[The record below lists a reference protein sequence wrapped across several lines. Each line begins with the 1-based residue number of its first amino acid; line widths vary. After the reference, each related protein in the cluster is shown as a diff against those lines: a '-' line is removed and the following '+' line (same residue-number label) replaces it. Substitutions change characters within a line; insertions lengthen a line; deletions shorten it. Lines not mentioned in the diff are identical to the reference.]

1 MTIKTLARTLLA
13 ITALATFTGVAA
25 AQDEECRLGIS
36 MYTLG
41 APYFA
46 AQEAT
51 ARRVAEEAGCTVRSA
66 DGQND
71 MIKQIGDIEDM
82 VAGGINVLIVNP
94 RDALG
99 LVPAVNAAS
108 AAGVHVVAIDSTLD
122 PSADFITQIQSSNT
136 ANGELVGD
144 WLARQMGD
152 TPIRIAL
159 LSGDQ
164 GNLVGRD
171 RRLGVVRGLIDSQL
185 NNFGRA
191 QVEIVGQGWGGWSTE
206 GGLDA
211 MEDLLVAHPDINV
224 VLGEND
230 SMVLGARQ
238 ALVAAG
244 RLDEVLLVAAA
255 DGQKE
260 AYELIRTGDYGVTGL
275 NNPNLIAE
283 TAVNIGLQALR
294 GEIAAGDL
302 PKLTFTEPAAITQ
315 ENVDQYYDESS
326 LF

>member
-1 MTIKTLARTLLA
+1 MKNSIKGAVVA
-13 ITALATFTGVAA
+13 VAA
-25 AQDEECRLGIS
+25 LGGAGSVAQAQDCHVGIA

-71 MIKQIGDIEDM
+71 MVKQIGDVEDM
-82 VAGGINVLIVNP
+82 VAAGVNILILNP
-94 RDALG
+94 RDPQG
-99 LVPAVNAAS
+99 LIPAVNAAT
-108 AAGVHVVAIDSTLD
+108 AQGVHVVAIDSTLD
-122 PSADFITQIQSSNT
+122 PSANFITQVQSSNT
-136 ANGELVGD
+136 ANGELVGA
-144 WLARQMGD
+144 WLAREMRGQE
-152 TPIRIAL
+152 IRIAL
-159 LSGDQ
+159 LSGLQ

-171 RRLGVVRGLIDSQL
+171 RRLGVLRGLLDAQIT
-185 NNFGRA
+185 NEGRA
-191 QVEIVGQGWGGWSTE
+191 NVRVLGQGWGNWSTE

-211 MEDLLVAHPDINV
+211 MEDLLTAHPDINV

-230 SMVLGARQ
+230 SMVLGARA
-238 ALVAAG
+238 ALMSAG

-260 AYELIRTGDYGVTGL
+260 ALELIREGEYGVTGL
-275 NNPNLIAE
+275 NNPNLIASMAFE
-283 TAVNIGLQALR
+283 IGLQALR
-294 GEIAAGDL
+294 GELPDDF
-302 PKLTFTEPAAITQ
+302 PKLTYTPPAAITQ
-315 ENVDQYYDESS
+315 ENVDQFFDPDS